1 MIVVLSIWLALLV
14 KITRLASVIFVVIG
28 TSALIGSVL
37 IQTNFPITEEI
48 LDPHTF
54 SWDPISERIKFLTE
68 TRESSK
74 FAVLVL
80 GMGNIVFGLIFAYK
94 PNLLYVKNRPP
105 DDPYPIWESK
115 KQPITK
121 FSPTLIPVKSLLTNK
136 EKILASRYRYLL
148 VTIDNKTYLVSPY
161 ENVPQDTRIIRTK
174 SGDALCGL

>member
-1 MIVVLSIWLALLV
+1 LLV
-14 KITRLASVIFVVIG
+14 KITRLASVIFVAIG
-28 TSALIGSVL
+28 TGGLIGSVL
-37 IQTNFPITEEI
+37 ITTNFPVTEEM
-48 LDPHTF
+48 LDPHAF
-54 SWDPISERIKFLTE
+54 SWDPIPERIKFLTE

-121 FSPTLIPVKSLLTNK
+121 FSPTLIPVKSLLTIK
-136 EKILASRYRYLL
+136 EKILTSRYRYFL
-148 VTIDNKTYLVSPY
+148 VTIDDKTYLVSPH
-161 ENVPQDTRIIRTK
+161 ENVPPDTRIIRTK
-174 SGDALCGL
+174 SGDVLRGL